1 MLHEDINSFK
11 NNLKDIFALLGVY
24 AAQIGI

>member
-1 MLHEDINSFK
+1 MLHEDINKFK
-11 NNLKDIFALLGVY
+11 NNLKDILALLGGY

>member
-1 MLHEDINSFK
+1 MLYEDLNKFK
-11 NNLKDIFALLGVY
+11 NNLKDIFALLGGY